1 MATEKET
8 LKLDLDATDLI
19 LGANKAL
26 QSIEKIGDAK
36 NVAGLVTGLKNV
48 TTGLAVVGVSLG
60 AFKLALDAVMETEA
74 IERINKQFDTLAEG
88 AGLSAD
94 TIRTKLVGAAQ
105 GLADDEEILQAANRA
120 IVSMGKNAEK
130 LPELMDL
137 ARKATAVMGGEVVN
151 NFEMISS
158 AVASGNTRALRQLG
172 IIVDLE
178 KAQRNYALAHG
189 VTISQLTEE
198 QRKQAMLNAVL
209 AKRDEAFKGIEIAGN
224 SVTVLIKKI
233 GVEIGQSLEV
243 ITVWVGKLIGPT
255 FQKVFGAIKEY
266 ATDARLFLESK
277 MGDAATKATADYDR
291 LIRKQADMKEDLV
304 RLQELQEKWGRG
316 DPMLAQRRADDIER
330 LQKSLVDIVPAIEAA
345 REAKE
350 KFESAGPAE
359 AAPRIDTS
367 AADLQNLERKQ
378 EIAEKTLALQI
389 QNSTSEEEVA
399 ALSAARKLAIEQE
412 LATSI
417 EALRAQ
423 GAKGEVVNVA
433 EQETLLREQAA
444 QRIMQINDSLANNQ
458 KAALDRQQN
467 ANTSFYAGWKN
478 QSAQAAVALSKDQM
492 TWAKAG
498 ATANNMLTQTMAAG
512 FLSLSKGSKEALKA
526 MKQQFFLM
534 IADKAQAEG
543 MLNLAM
549 GPLNPVNFAVGGA
562 LLALSGI
569 VRGLAGGDLG
579 ASAGGGAE
587 TVATGGVVGG
597 TPTAIPGPP
606 SELPEGAGRPGR
618 SITIAIQG
626 NYFETEQTRRTLMEM
641 IRQETDATEFKYV
654 QIPQSG

>member
-1 MATEKET
+1 VATEKET

-26 QSIEKIGDAK
+26 ASIEKIGDAK

-48 TTGLAVVGVSLG
+48 TAGLAAVGVSLG

-88 AGLSAD
+88 AGLSGDA
-94 TIRTKLVGAAQ
+94 IRSKLVGAAQ

-130 LPELMDL
+130 LPELMEL

-151 NFEMISS
+151 NFEMISN

-172 IIVDLE
+172 IVVDLE
-178 KAQRNYALAHG
+178 KAQQKYALAHG
-189 VTISQLTEE
+189 VTISQLTDE

-224 SVTVLIKKI
+224 SVTILIKKI

-277 MGDAATKATADYDR
+277 MGDAATRASADYDR

-316 DPMLAQRRADDIER
+316 DPMLAQRRAADIER
-330 LQKSLVDIVPAIEAA
+330 LQKALTDIVPRLEAA

-350 KFESAGPAE
+350 KFEAPGKEGE
-359 AAPRIDTS
+359 AARVDTT
-367 AADLQNLERKQ
+367 AADLQNLERKR
-378 EIAEKTLALQI
+378 EIEEKTLALKVQTA
-389 QNSTSEEEVA
+389 TSEEEVA

-412 LATSI
+412 LAASI
-417 EALRAQ
+417 ETLRAQ
-423 GAKGEVVNVA
+423 GARGEITNVA
-433 EQETLLREQAA
+433 EQEALLREQAA
-444 QRIMQINDSLANNQ
+444 QRIMQINDGLVANQ
-458 KAALDRQQN
+458 TAALDRQQK
-467 ANTSFYAGWKN
+467 ANTTFYQGWKN
-478 QSAQAAVALSKDQM
+478 QSAQAALALSRDQM

-498 ATANNMLTQTMAAG
+498 AIANDTLTKTMAAG
-512 FLSLSKGSKEALKA
+512 FLNISKGSKEALKA
-526 MKQQFFLM
+526 MKNQFFLM

-543 MLNLAM
+543 MLHMAA
-549 GPLNPVNFAVGGA
+549 GILNPVEFGVGGA
-562 LLALSGI
+562 LLALSGLI
-569 VRGLAGGDLG
+569 RGLAGGDLG
-579 ASAGGGAE
+579 AAGGGGAVSGAAGGLSIPE
-587 TVATGGVVGG
+587 TPA
-597 TPTAIPGPP
+597 PR
-606 SELPEGAGRPGR
+606 PEAQLSPEAGRPGR
-618 SITIAIQG
+618 SVTIAIQG
-626 NYFETEQTRRTLMEM
+626 HYFETEQTRRSLMEM